1 VSKAHDDSSRASKDD
16 ARGAKVAG
24 DAKKV
29 TVDGATPR
37 RVRSA
42 GPRER
47 SGPIGITSGD
57 FSTPLVRKRT
67 TTQPRGVPVVGNQVV
82 PAAPSLDEPV
92 KAAIPDD
99 AVDDDPITPP
109 PEPAAE
115 PVSEDT
121 LQIAPPAAVGATPA
135 APVDAIPV
143 AMPTRPAPPPVPSDD
158 DPFSPGGPA
167 PRVDID
173 AEAALLAAEAAAVRA
188 LDSGPLTPPPE
199 VLSSAAPA
207 AAPDLAETP
216 TPPPEV
222 KAPTPAPE
230 TTVTRTPPPDVVAAA
245 RTPLPEPMAAPL
257 TPAPEAV
264 VAPRPPLPDSADA
277 TLTPPPTMVSS
288 VKAASEITVTRTP
301 SPELVAATRT
311 PPPEIGAVLTPPPHL
326 SDDYSSP
333 IAAAAAAAASAV
345 EPLTP
350 PPELQAPP
358 AEEAGSNGAGLA
370 PGAEGAPLPTLE
382 MQANVGLATLPAVAL
397 SDAEG
402 EVPGHDSAGATPSEE
417 ALDAEVDGDEHV
429 EMMDG
434 SEEGVDVSPTTQAQA
449 LRGPALKAAP
459 PPIPGRHLRTPGPE
473 LIAPPPPVVA
483 AVAVVPPIIP
493 EALAQRP
500 RRPKRSKPWFE
511 EVFDEDYLRTLPF
524 MRADQTL
531 REVEFVADA
540 LRVGAGAEILDVA
553 CGYGRHAFELVQRGY
568 NVTGLDLSLPLLL
581 RAAEES
587 KRLSLPVK
595 FVHGDMR
602 EMEFEQQFDG
612 AYSMLTSFGYFDED
626 TNLRVAERIGRALK
640 PGARFLLDIV
650 NRDYVVSDL
659 PVRVWW
665 EGTGCVVLE
674 EVDFNF
680 HTSRIVTHRS
690 IVFEDGRQL
699 EQEMSVRAYS
709 LHEIGRLL
717 RQAGF
722 RVIDVSGGLNTRG
735 QFFGNVSRSLLIV
748 AEKREADSA
757 QPL

>member
-1 VSKAHDDSSRASKDD
+1 MSKAHDDSSRASKDPS
-16 ARGAKVAG
+16 RGAKAPA

-29 TVDGATPR
+29 AADGATPR
-37 RVRSA
+37 RVRPT

-67 TTQPRGVPVVGNQVV
+67 TTQPRGTPILGNAMAPQ
-82 PAAPSLDEPV
+82 PSLDEPL
-92 KAAIPDD
+92 KAGVPAEIEDEP
-99 AVDDDPITPP
+99 VTPP
-109 PEPAAE
+109 PAPVAEAAGPEPAA
-115 PVSEDT
+115 
-121 LQIAPPAAVGATPA
+121 PPVGAMPSEA
-135 APVDAIPV
+135 VDAIPQ
-143 AMPTRPAPPPVPSDD
+143 AMPIRPPPLPAAGDE
-158 DPFSPGGPA
+158 DPFSSAAPA
-167 PRVDID
+167 RVDID
-173 AEAALLAAEAAAVRA
+173 AEAAALAAEAAAVRA

-199 VLSSAAPA
+199 LLPATKEPA
-207 AAPDLAETP
+207 ASEGAETP
-216 TPPPEV
+216 TPPPEA
-222 KAPTPAPE
+222 KAAPRTPPPE
-230 TTVTRTPPPDVVAAA
+230 ITVTRTPPPEVVASTRSPGPETMDATPPPEVAPRAPGADVGAA
-245 RTPLPEPMAAPL
+245 KEPSEITVMRTPPPELVEATRTPLPEMAA
-257 TPAPEAV
+257 V
-264 VAPRPPLPDSADA
+264 
-277 TLTPPPTMVSS
+277 
-288 VKAASEITVTRTP
+288 
-301 SPELVAATRT
+301 RT
-311 PPPEIGAVLTPPPHL
+311 PPSREA
-326 SDDYSSP
+326 DDYSSP
-333 IAAAAAAAASAV
+333 IAAAAAAAASEADRV
-345 EPLTP
+345 TP
-350 PPELQAPP
+350 PPEP
-358 AEEAGSNGAGLA
+358 AASGSGIEPGMDGAA
-370 PGAEGAPLPTLE
+370 LPSLE
-382 MQANVGLATLPAVAL
+382 MQANAGLATLPAVAL

-402 EVPGHDSAGATPSEE
+402 GEAGGVSDNLAPDDTI
-417 ALDAEVDGDEHV
+417 DAEVDGDEHV

-434 SEEGVDVSPTTQAQA
+434 GDEVSAADQAKA
-449 LRGPALKAAP
+449 LRAPALKNAAP
-459 PPIPGRHLRTPGPE
+459 PPIPGSHLRTPGPE
-473 LIAPPPPVVA
+473 LIAPPPADVA
-483 AVAVVPPIIP
+483 RPAPGLPPTVP

-531 REVEFVADA
+531 REVEFISEA
-540 LRVGAGAEILDVA
+540 LRVGPGAEILDVA

-587 KRLSLPVK
+587 KRRALPVK
-595 FVHGDMR
+595 FVQGDMR
-602 EMEFEQQFDG
+602 EMEFEKQFDG

-690 IVFEDGRQL
+690 IVFEDGRQV
-699 EQEMSVRAYS
+699 EQEISVRAYS

-722 RVIDVSGGLNTRG
+722 RVMDVSGGLTTRG
-735 QFFGNVSRSLLIV
+735 QFFGSVSRSLLVV
-748 AEKREADSA
+748 AEKRDSDAA